1 MVIIQVGGLVHS
13 GHNSGWRVGS
23 GNNLGD
29 KELKGKKGQEVGGG
43 CSCKGGG
50 GVGW

>member
-1 MVIIQVGGLVHS
+1 VVIIQVGGLVHS